1 MDEKQF
7 IKEIFEIAFG
17 DTMTTKDLLN
27 DKDYETVI
35 DKIMEFSDDALKW
48 EENFNEEIEL
58 TYNQDHKEEHKES
71 GEE

>member
-1 MDEKQF
+1 MNEKQF

-35 DKIMEFSDDALKW
+35 DKIMEFSDDALKC

-58 TYNQDHKEEHKES
+58 TYNEEHKES
-71 GEE
+71 EEA